1 MATRLDDTT
10 VPLVVCGECFK
21 RIPKDTAQSAEAA
34 DYVAYFC
41 GLDCFQKWREK
52 PNEAQKPAA

>member
-10 VPLVVCGECFK
+10 VPLVVCAECMK

-41 GLDCFQKWREK
+41 GLDCFQKWRETS
-52 PNEAQKPAA
+52 NEAQKPAA